1 MSLLFRI
8 YTINKKGHVHLY
20 KKIRSTFLRYKKVL
34 ANSKTNTYSVS
45 FGKTVE
51 YGEDELGIPV
61 WIVGEE
67 DAHGVHQH
75 LVQAGREHR
84 LRQLTQVFLQQA

>member
-1 MSLLFRI
+1 MYSSPIKRYVLHI
-8 YTINKKGHVHLY
+8 YAIG
-20 KKIRSTFLRYKKVL
+20 
-34 ANSKTNTYSVS
+34 TNTYSVS
-45 FGKTVE
+45 FRKTVE
-51 YGEDELGIPV
+51 YGEDELGISV
-61 WIVGEE
+61 RIVGEE

>member
-1 MSLLFRI
+1 MSNSTFARDSK
-8 YTINKKGHVHLY
+8 KKG
-20 KKIRSTFLRYKKVL
+20 
-34 ANSKTNTYSVS
+34 NSKTNTYSVS
-45 FGKTVE
+45 FRKTVE
-51 YGEDELGIPV
+51 YGEDELGIPIR
-61 WIVGEE
+61 IVGKE